1 MNIVVRDSYLLLH
14 SLEALRQ
21 DQIWVRLSSLD
32 LMWRDVLN
40 EPGVILVDDF
50 IGLLC
55 LESLIL
61 IHKYLVL
68 AP

>member
-1 MNIVVRDSYLLLH
+1 MNIVVRDSYLLFH
-14 SLEALRQ
+14 SLEALRKY
-21 DQIWVRLSSLD
+21 QIWVRLSSLD
-32 LMWRDVLN
+32 LMGQDILY